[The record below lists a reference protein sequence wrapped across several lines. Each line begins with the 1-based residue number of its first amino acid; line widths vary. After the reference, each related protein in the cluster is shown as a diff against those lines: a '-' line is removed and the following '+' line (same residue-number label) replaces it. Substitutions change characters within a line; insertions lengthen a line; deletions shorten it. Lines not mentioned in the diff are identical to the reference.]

1 MTLIYLGLGSNL
13 GDRARTLENVV
24 TLLGTHLSNARLSS
38 IYETEPV
45 GYLEQGKFL
54 NAALEGITE
63 LEPRELLNACQELE
77 KQLGRERIIRNG
89 PRTIDIDIL
98 FYGNT
103 VLNEP
108 DLAIPHPR
116 LHDRE
121 FVLKPL
127 LDLCPE
133 LTHPILKKTVKEL
146 YEGLE
151 THFSLCLLL

>member
-1 MTLIYLGLGSNL
+1 MTLIYLALGSNL
-13 GDRARTLENVV
+13 GDRARTLENAV
-24 TLLGTHLSNARLSS
+24 TLLGKHLANVRLSP

-54 NAALEGITE
+54 NAALEGTTE
-63 LEPRELLNACQELE
+63 LGPRELLNACQEIE

-103 VLNEP
+103 LLNEP
-108 DLAIPHPR
+108 DITIPHPR
-116 LHDRE
+116 LHERE

-127 LDLCPE
+127 TDICPE
-133 LTHPILKKTVKEL
+133 LVHPTIKKTVKEL